1 MAKLTRRQKADYREM
16 KEIYKT
22 ENCYIINSYDKTV
35 TVFVFRGFK
44 NSNAIKISTSVCSP
58 KDTPNRKMGKY
69 MAMRAMYDGESI
81 SIPAKGFASFTL
93 VDIADIF
100 MANLL

>member
-1 MAKLTRRQKADYREM
+1 MSKLTREQKTNYREL

-22 ENCYIINSYDKTV
+22 ENCYILNSYDKTV

-58 KDTPNRKMGKY
+58 KDKPNRKMGKY
-69 MAMRAMYDGESI
+69 MAMLAMYNGESI
-81 SIPAKGFASFTL
+81 SIPAEGFASFTL

-100 MANLL
+100 MADLL

>member
-1 MAKLTRRQKADYREM
+1 MAKLTREQKTNYREL
-16 KEIYKT
+16 KEMYKT
-22 ENCYIINSYDKTV
+22 GNYYILNSYDKTV
-35 TVFVFRGFK
+35 TVFVFRSFK

-69 MAMRAMYDGESI
+69 MAMRAMYNGKSI
-81 SIPAKGFASFTL
+81 SIPAERFASFTL

-100 MANLL
+100 MDYLL